1 MRVRR
6 SGESFAHPLLVL
18 VLDDRGNSNSRFAV
32 TAGTSI
38 GNAVRRNRAKRLL
51 RSALRD
57 FLGNIEP
64 GYYGVLIAR
73 KPLVRSN
80 HRETKAALGSLLN
93 EAGIIKNKTDG

>member
-1 MRVRR
+1 MRR

-18 VLDDRGNSNSRFAV
+18 VLDDRGSSNSRFAV

-93 EAGIIKNKTDG
+93 EAGIIKNKTNG

>member
-1 MRVRR
+1 
-6 SGESFAHPLLVL
+6 
-18 VLDDRGNSNSRFAV
+18 
-32 TAGTSI
+32 
-38 GNAVRRNRAKRLL
+38 LL
-51 RSALRD
+51 RTALRD